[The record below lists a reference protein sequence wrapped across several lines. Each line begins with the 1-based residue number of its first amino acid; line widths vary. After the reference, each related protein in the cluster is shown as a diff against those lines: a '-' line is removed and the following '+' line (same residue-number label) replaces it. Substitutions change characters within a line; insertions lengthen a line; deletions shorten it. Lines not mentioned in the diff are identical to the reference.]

1 MGTAT
6 HMVEKK
12 GKCTP
17 ISTNNY
23 SENNILKKRTVLT
36 ISRKAGKVIVK
47 EATKAKPDKL
57 KNAKSVKK
65 VRNTDKL
72 YFLLQVNDPTF
83 PIGAYS
89 HSFGLETYIDKGMV
103 RSADATFEYIK
114 VNLQGSFLYTELL
127 SAMLAYDYATKGEFE
142 KLKELDQILVAIKA
156 PREIREASEKLGS
169 RYVKTVKSMG
179 IDFADTIFETYTE
192 NAEKE
197 NSIMNYSVAYG
208 VSCAALEIDK
218 EEALETF
225 LYNNTSGLITNAV
238 KSVPLSQSDGQKML
252 ADLYPLFH
260 DLVEKVQTLDESHLG
275 ISMPGFEIRSMQH
288 EVIYT
293 RLYMS

>member
-1 MGTAT
+1 M
-6 HMVEKK
+6 
-12 GKCTP
+12 
-17 ISTNNY
+17 
-23 SENNILKKRTVLT
+23 
-36 ISRKAGKVIVK
+36 
-47 EATKAKPDKL
+47 
-57 KNAKSVKK
+57 
-65 VRNTDKL
+65 

-89 HSFGLETYIDKGMV
+89 HSFGLETYIDKEMV
-103 RSADATFEYIK
+103 RSAEQTFEYIK
-114 VNLQGSFLYTELL
+114 VNLRGSFLYTELL
-127 SAMLAYDYATKGEFE
+127 SAMLAYDYAKKGNLD
-142 KLKELDQILVAIKA
+142 KLIELDKILVAIKA

-179 IDFADTIFETYTE
+179 IDWEGTIFEKYNNQASEE
-192 NAEKE
+192 NLFV
-197 NSIMNYSVAYG
+197 NYSVAYG

-252 ADLYPLFH
+252 TDLYPLFH
-260 DLVEKVQTLDESHLG
+260 ELVEEVKGMDETHLG
-275 ISMPGFEIRSMQH
+275 ISMPGFEVRSMQH
-288 EVIYT
+288 EVLYT